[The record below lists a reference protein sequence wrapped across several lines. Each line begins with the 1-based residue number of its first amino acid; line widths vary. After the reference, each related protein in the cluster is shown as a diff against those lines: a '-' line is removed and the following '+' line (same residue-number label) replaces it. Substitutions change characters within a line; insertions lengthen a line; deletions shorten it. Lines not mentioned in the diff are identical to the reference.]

1 MWGTSSPGDKLT
13 GDFGNEPDAT
23 SISDRGLFRL
33 LAGNLPAGVF
43 RLLQHN
49 RPRAGPEVLHQ
60 RRDNLAHGVSS
71 AFGRIRSQARARF
84 GDADR
89 KVPSDPEH
97 DKIARDESQKAGVG
111 RRVALDHQTEPN
123 RERLTDYHAND
134 ERQQQGHGLT
144 L

>member
-1 MWGTSSPGDKLT
+1 VGNLVLANDTPVTRWCCLLWISPKLEAPPRT
-13 GDFGNEPDAT
+13 
-23 SISDRGLFRL
+23 GLFER
-33 LAGNLPAGVF
+33 
-43 RLLQHN
+43 QYW
-49 RPRAGPEVLHQ
+49 PRAGPEVLHQ